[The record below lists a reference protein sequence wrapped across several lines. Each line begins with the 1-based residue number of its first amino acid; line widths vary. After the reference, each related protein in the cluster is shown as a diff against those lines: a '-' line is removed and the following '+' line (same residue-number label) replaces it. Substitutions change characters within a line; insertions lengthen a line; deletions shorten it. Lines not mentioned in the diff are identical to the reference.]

1 MSRSKQGIV
10 GSILAIVNDKFF
22 HFKKYFNQQC
32 TSDHAIVRD
41 APVQPKSYC
50 QIEKLF
56 SSD

>member
-10 GSILAIVNDKFF
+10 GLILAIVNDKFF

-41 APVQPKSYC
+41 APVQPKL
-50 QIEKLF
+50 IL
-56 SSD
+56 SDRKIVLV